1 MKPINDNIQVELVSQ
16 AKQSA
21 SGILITEK
29 AEEIRVVAVADS
41 ITDIKPGDHIEVRN
55 GSIITVG
62 DWMFVK
68 EKDVLAIR
76 GKS

>member
-1 MKPINDNIQVELVSQ
+1 MKPINDNIQVELVKESN
-16 AKQSA
+16 KSA
-21 SGILITEK
+21 SGILITDS
-29 AEEIRVVAVADS
+29 AQAIRVVAVADG

-55 GSIITVG
+55 GSMIQVG

-76 GKS
+76 GNS

>member
-41 ITDIKPGDHIEVRN
+41 ITDIKPGDIIEVRN
-55 GSIITVG
+55 GSVIQVG

-76 GKS
+76 GNS